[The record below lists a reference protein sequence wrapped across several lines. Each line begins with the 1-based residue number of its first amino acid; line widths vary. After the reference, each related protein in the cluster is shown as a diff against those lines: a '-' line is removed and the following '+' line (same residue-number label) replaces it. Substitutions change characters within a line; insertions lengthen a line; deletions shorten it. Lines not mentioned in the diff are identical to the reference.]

1 MKAFRRFIITAISCS
16 VAGAVA
22 HAAVLQVF
30 ARADY
35 TIGGEVFLVCGLPLI
50 VYAGFIV
57 GREWAIMTYNRVR
70 PVRRREEVLPD
81 KPTGYMTIWR

>member
-1 MKAFRRFIITAISCS
+1 MKAFRRFIITALSCA
-16 VAGAVA
+16 VAGAVI

-35 TIGGEVFLVCGLPLI
+35 TIGGEVFLVCGIPLI

-70 PVRRREEVLPD
+70 QVRRSDVVLPE
-81 KPTGYMTIWR
+81 KPRGYQTIWR